1 MLVLCNMAEYLTD
14 FDDVEDDFEYDGRF
28 YCFEPEYTDEE
39 LLERRMQKQ
48 REEQLAREQQT
59 AARPRIDVM
68 VVFLWTMFTYAFFLC
83 LGGKKSS
90 GAKWALQIRWST
102 RFNALTLVFRSI
114 FSATSQSFSKSRS
127 RKGSLWKLNF
137 VVWTIWKYAN
147 TNHVTS
153 SS

>member
-1 MLVLCNMAEYLTD
+1 MAEYLTD

-90 GAKWALQIRWST
+90 GAK
-102 RFNALTLVFRSI
+102 
-114 FSATSQSFSKSRS
+114 
-127 RKGSLWKLNF
+127 
-137 VVWTIWKYAN
+137 
-147 TNHVTS
+147 
-153 SS
+153 